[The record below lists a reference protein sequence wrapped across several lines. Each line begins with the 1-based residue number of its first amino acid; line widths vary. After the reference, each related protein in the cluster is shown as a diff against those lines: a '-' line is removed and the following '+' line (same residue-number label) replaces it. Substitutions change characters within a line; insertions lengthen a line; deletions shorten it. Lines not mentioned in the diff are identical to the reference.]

1 MVFFNARV
9 SPSSDPP
16 FFWINKFGRLFSLSY
31 LSFNL
36 KKGNWDSLA
45 TDYVEIPGKNTLQY
59 FRRVLA
65 FSLIFSLLVLCLL
78 HAAFIWDNHW
88 PHCKFYCHLA
98 NLWDGK
104 GKTHFELNNN
114 LIERISTVEPRLS
127 VLLDHPDF
135 FFGPNFFTVIN

>member
-1 MVFFNARV
+1 MLSPTFEPGLTCLGKIYEKWLWSVLWWTPLFIVVFFNAGV

-16 FFWINKFGRLFSLSY
+16 FFWINKFGRLFILSY

-45 TDYVEIPGKNTLQY
+45 TDYVEIPGKNNLQY

-65 FSLIFSLLVLCLL
+65 FSFIFSLLVLCLL

-104 GKTHFELNNN
+104 GKTHFELN
-114 LIERISTVEPRLS
+114 
-127 VLLDHPDF
+127 
-135 FFGPNFFTVIN
+135 